1 MFQKVQYPTFFRERD
16 GLVDRLAALDGMVH
30 APHRGPCT
38 ISNRMRIAFRV
49 PEISRE
55 QTRKSAAPKH
65 FSYGR
70 TPTMRT
76 MDWKWHGC
84 VSGTGL
90 GMMLRPSATAL
101 VR

>member
-1 MFQKVQYPTFFRERD
+1 MGTENVARRASGDVLNFKQNVQSSSRSRD
-16 GLVDRLAALDGMVH
+16 LAAKPQALVV
-30 APHRGPCT
+30 
-38 ISNRMRIAFRV
+38 I
-49 PEISRE
+49 
-55 QTRKSAAPKH
+55 
-65 FSYGR
+65 SYGR

-90 GMMLRPSATAL
+90 GMLLRPSATAL